1 MHTHRLA
8 RQCREIRGHEV
19 GVWVSHRDSTCNPRL
34 AQSVITSS
42 YMWLGR
48 LIVEYGTAGGGST
61 GDMLGSYFD
70 EEAVKLIAGALL
82 QALPVDA
89 RWLMQ

>member
-1 MHTHRLA
+1 
-8 RQCREIRGHEV
+8 
-19 GVWVSHRDSTCNPRL
+19 
-34 AQSVITSS
+34 
-42 YMWLGR
+42 MWLGR